1 MLSANIF
8 YSGYNILFGILS
20 LFLGIGSVF
29 LLKNHKYFNG
39 LFQFQ
44 IGGLMI
50 LLLTYLSTHEHAL
63 YKIGLNYN
71 FVSFVLMLIAM
82 LTSLLWINAASEL
95 YNNTSANKETLTF
108 YISLGLTS
116 CVYYSFID
124 YGSGRGYHLSAVFTL
139 VGISLLF
146 LSTVL
151 HFRQNR
157 TTGNFLLI
165 LSVFMLF
172 GKLIISAYFFKYNW
186 LNLNLFTWLWI
197 YIFAIA
203 VVFIRFNIY
212 QSELQKSWNIIDK
225 LNMQISNMID
235 LSPFPI
241 IISRITDNRL
251 VLINDKAGYMFGL
264 TKKDLNYHKL
274 NDFFVDENNRKQFFE
289 MLEKK
294 HEVEDFDLMVCN
306 LVTASPFWLSVSAK
320 PVEYNNEM
328 TLYMAFQDIT
338 LRKERENKIQNQAD
352 KDPLTMTW
360 NRRYFEKVVP
370 DSIKNCIKKHQ
381 NFSLLLLDADKFKNI
396 NDTYGHKNGD
406 KVLIQLADLCRHSLR
421 EEDVVAR
428 FGGEEFVIFLNNTDT
443 QTASIVAE
451 RLRTTI
457 ENSGVTDDD
466 GNIIRFTVS
475 IGVVSSE
482 KTASLEVLL
491 RQVDDAMYLAKHNGR
506 NQIAV
511 YNEEAVKNMTKKH
524 KQNHR
529 NDVHPVFQNEENEE
543 FSLLDSYENKIL

>member
-29 LLKNHKYFNG
+29 LIKDHKYFRG

-44 IGGLMI
+44 LGGLLI
-50 LLLTYLSTHEHAL
+50 LLLTYLSTHEHVL

-82 LTSLLWINAASEL
+82 MTSLLWINAASEL

-139 VGISLLF
+139 VGISLLS

-151 HFRQNR
+151 HFWQNR
-157 TTGNFLLI
+157 SAGNFLLI
-165 LSVFMLF
+165 LSVFMLC
-172 GKLIISAYFFKYNW
+172 GKLIISTYFFKINW

-197 YIFAIA
+197 YIFAVA
-203 VVFIRFNIY
+203 VVFMRFNIY
-212 QSELQKSWNIIDK
+212 QTELQKSWNMIDK
-225 LNMQISNMID
+225 LNLQINNMID

-241 IISRITDNRL
+241 IISRLTDNRL
-251 VLINDKAGYMFGL
+251 VLINDKAGYIFGL
-264 TKKDLNYHKL
+264 TKKELHYHKL
-274 NDFFVDENNRKQFFE
+274 NDFFVDENNRRQFFE
-289 MLEKK
+289 ILEKK

-370 DSIKNCIKKHQ
+370 ESIKNCIKKHQ

-406 KVLIQLADLCRHSLR
+406 KVLIQLAELCRHSLR
-421 EEDVVAR
+421 EEDIVAR
-428 FGGEEFVIFLNNTDT
+428 FGGEEFVIFLDNTDT
-443 QTASIVAE
+443 KTASVVAE

-457 ENSGVTDDD
+457 ENSGVTDDE

-482 KTASLEVLL
+482 KTASLEILL

-506 NQIAV
+506 NRIAV
-511 YNEEAVKNMTKKH
+511 YDEDAVKNMNKRH
-524 KQNHR
+524 KQNRR
-529 NDVHPVFQNEENEE
+529 NNIHPVFQNEENEE

>member
-8 YSGYNILFGILS
+8 YSGYNFLFGILS
-20 LFLGIGSVF
+20 LFLGVGSVF
-29 LLKNHKYFNG
+29 LIKSHKYFRG

-44 IGGLMI
+44 IGGLLI

-172 GKLIISAYFFKYNW
+172 GKLIISTYFFKYNW

-197 YIFAIA
+197 YIFAVAI
-203 VVFIRFNIY
+203 VFIRFNLY
-212 QSELQKSWNIIDK
+212 QTELQKSWNIIDK
-225 LNMQISNMID
+225 LNLQISNMID

-241 IISRITDNRL
+241 VISRITDNRL

-274 NDFFVDENNRKQFFE
+274 NDLFVDENNRRQFFE
-289 MLEKK
+289 ILEKK

-370 DSIKNCIKKHQ
+370 ESIKKCIKKHQ

-406 KVLIQLADLCRHSLR
+406 KVLIQLAELCRHSLR
-421 EEDVVAR
+421 EDDIVAR
-428 FGGEEFVIFLNNTDT
+428 FGGEEFVIFLDNTDT
-443 QTASIVAE
+443 QTASVVAE

-457 ENSGVTDDD
+457 ENSGVTDDE

-475 IGVVSSE
+475 IGVASSE
-482 KTASLEVLL
+482 KTASLEILL

-511 YNEEAVKNMTKKH
+511 YDEEAVKNMNKRH
-524 KQNHR
+524 KQSHR
-529 NDVHPVFQNEENEE
+529 DDVHPVFQNEENEE